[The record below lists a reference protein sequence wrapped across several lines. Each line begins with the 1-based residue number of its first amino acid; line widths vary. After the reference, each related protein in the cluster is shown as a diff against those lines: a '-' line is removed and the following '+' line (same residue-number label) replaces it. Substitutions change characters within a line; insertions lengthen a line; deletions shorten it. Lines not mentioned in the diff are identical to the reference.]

1 MDGSDDIL
9 KFSWSNLFTKPKVK
23 QSDPSAPVT
32 NVTPVSS
39 PSALVARRFLRN
51 RLAVVGII
59 ILTLIFL
66 FSFVGGFLTPYT
78 ESQVFES
85 VSTVSRDIASVFTN
99 DQYRFYSKNES
110 VSSLFQSKFLLAI
123 GKGEDVFVFDSVNYK
138 INKLFDETYFI
149 SDQNSVK
156 YVATMLIPDGKKE
169 NDFDYLV
176 SVLKAFADGTNE
188 RFQITYENET
198 ISVSDESGEQ
208 LTLSRLTVHSLDP
221 SFVIS
226 PTIRKTILDAVLSGE
241 EKITYNFGDTD
252 ETLDI
257 TYNGNE
263 AKLKREVTTS
273 RILTFAPPS
282 PSHWLGTDQNGM
294 DILTRLIYGGRIS
307 LSIGFI
313 VIAIEIL
320 IGIVLGGCAGY
331 FGGIADSIIMRIVD
345 IFNCIPTW
353 PIIIIFGSLMDTQ
366 QVDPKIRIYYMMLI
380 LGILSWPG
388 MARLIRG
395 QILSLREQEFMIA
408 TEALGL
414 SVPRR
419 IFKHLIPNVIPQLIV
434 MATMGLGSIILTE
447 STLSFLGLGVKFPY
461 ASWGNIIQSVTSVYV
476 MTNYPFV
483 WIPAGFLILIT
494 VLGFNFIGDGLRD
507 AFDPRMKR

>member
-1 MDGSDDIL
+1 M
-9 KFSWSNLFTKPKVK
+9 KFSRSNLFTKPKVK
-23 QSDPSAPVT
+23 QSDPSAPVS
-32 NVTPVSS
+32 NVTPITS

-51 RLAVVGII
+51 RLALVGIL
-59 ILTLIFL
+59 ILVLIFL

-85 VSTVSRDIASVFTN
+85 VSTTHRDIASVFTN
-99 DQYRFYSKNES
+99 DQYRFYSQNES
-110 VSSLFQSKFLLAI
+110 VSSLFQSKLLLAI
-123 GKGEDVFVFDSVNYK
+123 GKGENEFVFDGVNYK
-138 INKLFDETYFI
+138 LNELFDDTYFI
-149 SDQNSVK
+149 TEGNLVK
-156 YVATMLIPDGKKE
+156 YVATVLIPDGNME
-169 NDFDYLV
+169 NDFNFLV
-176 SVLKAFADGTNE
+176 NALKAFSDGANTIEIENG
-188 RFQITYENET
+188 RFQITYENGT
-198 ISVSDESGEQ
+198 LSVSNDSGEQ
-208 LTLSRLTVHSLDP
+208 LTLSQLTVQSLDP

-226 PTIRKTILDAVLSGE
+226 PTLRETILDAVLDGK
-241 EKITYNFGDTD
+241 EKITYNLGDTD
-252 ETLDI
+252 EALDI

-263 AKLKREVTTS
+263 AKLKRTVTTS

-414 SVPRR
+414 SIPRR